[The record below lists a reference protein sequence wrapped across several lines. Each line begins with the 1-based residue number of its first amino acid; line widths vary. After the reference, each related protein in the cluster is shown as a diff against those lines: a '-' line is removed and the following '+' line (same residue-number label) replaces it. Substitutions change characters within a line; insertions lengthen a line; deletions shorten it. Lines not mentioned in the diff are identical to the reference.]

1 MPRAKKKGKQS
12 SEERQLAIRA
22 AVSAVSAGQSMRS
35 AAKEFGVA
43 NTTLQGHCG
52 EKCLLKK
59 VN

>member
-52 EKCLLKK
+52 E
-59 VN
+59 